1 MFQRIH
7 LKINDDVGR
16 TCFKIELQCSKKRYL
31 IFVISYIILQYMS
44 ACFVAAALPFV
55 IFCIENSLLV
65 IHSAY
70 FIHSLF
76 VFIDTPLL
84 LIIQQLHLI

>member
-1 MFQRIH
+1 
-7 LKINDDVGR
+7 
-16 TCFKIELQCSKKRYL
+16 
-31 IFVISYIILQYMS
+31 
-44 ACFVAAALPFV
+44 
-55 IFCIENSLLV
+55 LLV